1 MYRQKKLG
9 ILFGTRETCCDF
21 GIYKSLC
28 VMKWANG
35 YESLDFVCEVRMSKW
50 TSMRWR
56 LNEII
61 QRSNEKKLGRQ

>member
-1 MYRQKKLG
+1 
-9 ILFGTRETCCDF
+9 
-21 GIYKSLC
+21 
-28 VMKWANG
+28 MKWANG
-35 YESLDFVCEVRMSKW
+35 YVSLDFVCEVRMSKW